1 MQRTKSRQYCF
12 YIIIGVAFNH
22 PIQNS
27 YAMVLLDFVR
37 IQELHIEN
45 ALYESDVRFL
55 GPGKSTSS
63 GFGTFA
69 PATKEDEN
77 QDGSEEEDVEE
88 DDGEFISLHELRK
101 NRISREG

>member
-1 MQRTKSRQYCF
+1 M
-12 YIIIGVAFNH
+12 GLNL

-27 YAMVLLDFVR
+27 YAIVLLDFVHT
-37 IQELHIEN
+37 QELHIEN
-45 ALYESDVRFL
+45 ALHESGVRFL
-55 GPGKSTSS
+55 GLGKSTSS

-69 PATKEDEN
+69 PATKEDGN